1 MAVPQIKWN
10 KIETWFG
17 EVMDDDDDD
26 DSSPREDSYFVNILN
41 SDFTALISLILFNKN
56 KFSMCLWTVW
66 WKVLHY

>member
-1 MAVPQIKWN
+1 
-10 KIETWFG
+10 
-17 EVMDDDDDD
+17 MDDDDDD
-26 DSSPREDSYFVNILN
+26 DSSPRENSYFVNILN